1 MKEPQGFNQ
10 RKHIRVNIQLDMRM
24 VLVDAKAAGL
34 LEGKERVRL
43 RQGVITD
50 LSLAGIRVETEGLA
64 PALHFHLLSG
74 AIGIAIKFNLP
85 NNSEPVSAL
94 TKAVRVITAGDAPK
108 MVLGLSF
115 TEISPSCRQALVDF
129 IQSH

>member
-74 AIGIAIKFNLP
+74 AIGIATKFNLP
-85 NNSEPVSAL
+85 DNAQSVSAL
-94 TKAVRVITAGDAPK
+94 TKVARAMVVADGPK
-108 MVLGLSF
+108 IILGLSF
-115 TEISPSCRQALVDF
+115 TEISPSCRQALADF